1 MNKGFKK
8 LVLMVLAFAMTV
20 SLCACAGGKDT
31 SSADTIEAPERAAT
45 NEINVAIP
53 QDLDDS
59 LDPHMSVAAGTRE
72 VNFNIFEGLLKVAPD
87 GNIVPAVA
95 EKWEVSPDGTAYSF
109 TIREGVKFH
118 NGDIVT
124 ADDVVFSISRCA
136 GMLDDNYY
144 SASGTLECVE
154 SVKKTDDRTVLIT
167 LNAPNAE
174 FVSYLATTNA
184 AIIPDDYA
192 DQATAPVGTGP
203 FKFVSRSPQ
212 ENFIMERFDDYW
224 GEKAK
229 LQKVNYLIIEA
240 GSWVMSLKSGAID
253 VVAHMTIDQVKSVE
267 DMYVIEKDTMKLV
280 QAMYLNHNFEPFT
293 DVRVRQALCYA
304 VDKQAVTDFVLDGY
318 GVPIG
323 SSMFP
328 AFGRYF
334 MPELTDYYTLDIEK
348 AKALLAEAGYP
359 NGFEFT
365 LTVPSNYP
373 QHVQTGEV
381 IAEMLKA
388 IGVTAHIQQVEWTT
402 WTGDVY
408 ANRNFEA
415 TIVGFDASTLTAS
428 ALLQRWVSDY
438 GKNMIN
444 FNNAEYDELY
454 AQAAV
459 CADMDEQTEL
469 FKRMLTILTEEAA
482 NVYIQDMYDMVAVNP
497 YLDGLQFYPMYVL
510 DLTTLEWTE
519 TSKK

>member
-1 MNKGFKK
+1 
-8 LVLMVLAFAMTV
+8 
-20 SLCACAGGKDT
+20 
-31 SSADTIEAPERAAT
+31 
-45 NEINVAIP
+45 
-53 QDLDDS
+53 
-59 LDPHMSVAAGTRE
+59 
-72 VNFNIFEGLLKVAPD
+72 
-87 GNIVPAVA
+87 
-95 EKWEVSPDGTAYSF
+95 
-109 TIREGVKFH
+109 
-118 NGDIVT
+118 
-124 ADDVVFSISRCA
+124 
-136 GMLDDNYY
+136 
-144 SASGTLECVE
+144 
-154 SVKKTDDRTVLIT
+154 
-167 LNAPNAE
+167 
-174 FVSYLATTNA
+174 
-184 AIIPDDYA
+184 
-192 DQATAPVGTGP
+192 
-203 FKFVSRSPQ
+203 
-212 ENFIMERFDDYW
+212 
-224 GEKAK
+224 
-229 LQKVNYLIIEA
+229 
-240 GSWVMSLKSGAID
+240 MSLKSGAID

-388 IGVTAHIQQVEWTT
+388 IGVTANIQQVEWTT

-454 AQAAV
+454 AKAAV

>member
-1 MNKGFKK
+1 MNKGFKRII
-8 LVLMVLAFAMTV
+8 LMVLALAMTV

-31 SSADTIEAPERAAT
+31 SSADPIEAPARAAA

-72 VNFNIFEGLLKVAPD
+72 VNFNIFEGLVKADPD
-87 GNIVPAVA
+87 GNIVEAVA
-95 EKWEVSPDGTAYSF
+95 EKVEVTKNGTVYVF
-109 TIREGVKFH
+109 TVREGIKFH
-118 NGDIVT
+118 NGEVLT

-144 SASGTLECVE
+144 SASGTLSCIE
-154 SVKKTDDRTVLIT
+154 SVKKTGDRTVEIT
-167 LNAPNAE
+167 LKAPNAE
-174 FVSYLATTNA
+174 FLAYLATTNA
-184 AIIPDDYA
+184 AIIPEDYK

-212 ENFIMERFDDYW
+212 ENFVMERFDDYW

-229 LQKVNYLIIEA
+229 LQKVNYLIMEA

-253 VVAHMTIDQVKSVE
+253 LVAHMTADQVKSVE
-267 DMYVIEKDTMKLV
+267 DQYVIEKDTMKLV
-280 QAMYLNHNFEPFT
+280 QAMYLNHSFEPFS

-334 MPELTDYYTLDIEK
+334 IPELTDYYTQDLEK
-348 AKALLAEAGYP
+348 AKALLKEAGYE

-381 IAEMLKA
+381 IASMLQQ
-388 IGVTAHIQQVEWTT
+388 IGVTVKLQQVEWNT
-402 WTGDVY
+402 WTSDIY

-415 TIVGFDASTLTAS
+415 TVVGFDASTLTAS
-428 ALLQRWVSDY
+428 SLLQRWVSDY

-444 FNNAEYDELY
+444 YNNPEYDALY
-454 AQAAV
+454 AKAAV
-459 CADMDEQTEL
+459 CADEAEQTEL
-469 FKRMLTILTEEAA
+469 FKQMLTILTEDAA

-497 YLDGLQFYPMYVL
+497 YLDGLTFYPMYVL
-510 DLTTLEWTE
+510 DLSTIEWTE

>member
-8 LVLMVLAFAMTV
+8 IILMVLAFAMTV

-31 SSADTIEAPERAAT
+31 SSADTIEAPARAAT

-72 VNFNIFEGLLKVAPD
+72 VNFNIFEGLVKADPD
-87 GNIVPAVA
+87 GNIVEAVA
-95 EKWEVSPDGTAYSF
+95 EKVEVTKNGTVYVF
-109 TIREGVKFH
+109 TVREGVKFH
-118 NGDIVT
+118 NGEEVT

-144 SASGTLECVE
+144 SASGTLSCIE
-154 SVKKTDDRTVLIT
+154 SVKKTGDRTVEIT
-167 LNAPNAE
+167 LKAPNAE
-174 FVSYLATTNA
+174 FLAYLATTNA
-184 AIIPDDYA
+184 AIIPDDYE
-192 DQATAPVGTGP
+192 DQATAPIGTGP

-212 ENFIMERFDDYW
+212 ENFVMERFDDYW

-229 LQKVNYLIIEA
+229 LQKVNYLIMES

-253 VVAHMTIDQVKSVE
+253 LVAHMTADQVKSVE
-267 DMYVIEKDTMKLV
+267 DQYVIEKDTMKLV
-280 QAMYLNHNFEPFT
+280 QAMYLNHSFEPFS

-334 MPELTDYYTLDIEK
+334 VPELTDYYTQDIEK
-348 AKALLAEAGYP
+348 AKALLKEAGYE

-381 IAEMLKA
+381 IAEMLKQ
-388 IGVTAHIQQVEWTT
+388 IGVTAKIQQVEWAT
-402 WTGDVY
+402 WTGDIY

-444 FNNAEYDELY
+444 YNNPEYDALY
-454 AQAAV
+454 AKAAV

-469 FKRMLTILTEEAA
+469 FKQMLTILTQDAA

-497 YLDGLQFYPMYVL
+497 YLDGLTFYPMYVL
-510 DLTTLEWTE
+510 DMSTIQWTD
-519 TSKK
+519 TAKK

>member
-1 MNKGFKK
+1 MNKGFKRII
-8 LVLMVLAFAMTV
+8 LMVLALAMTV

-31 SSADTIEAPERAAT
+31 SSADPIEAPARAAA

-72 VNFNIFEGLLKVAPD
+72 VNFNIFEGLVKADPD
-87 GNIVPAVA
+87 GNIVEAVA
-95 EKWEVSPDGTAYSF
+95 EKVEVTKNGTVYVF
-109 TIREGVKFH
+109 TVREGVKFH
-118 NGDIVT
+118 NGEEVT

-144 SASGTLECVE
+144 SASGTLSCIE
-154 SVKKTDDRTVLIT
+154 SVKKTGDRTVEIT
-167 LNAPNAE
+167 LKAPNAE
-174 FVSYLATTNA
+174 FLAYLATTNA
-184 AIIPDDYA
+184 AIIPDDYE
-192 DQATAPVGTGP
+192 DQATAPIGTGP

-212 ENFIMERFDDYW
+212 ENFVMERFDDYW

-229 LQKVNYLIIEA
+229 LQKVNYLIMES

-253 VVAHMTIDQVKSVE
+253 LVAHMTADQVKSVE
-267 DMYVIEKDTMKLV
+267 DQYVIEKDTMKLV
-280 QAMYLNHNFEPFT
+280 QAMYLNHSFEPFS

-334 MPELTDYYTLDIEK
+334 VPELTDYYTQDIEK
-348 AKALLAEAGYP
+348 AKALLKEAGYE

-381 IAEMLKA
+381 IAEMLKQ
-388 IGVTAHIQQVEWTT
+388 IGVTAKIQQVEWAT
-402 WTGDVY
+402 WTGDIY

-444 FNNAEYDELY
+444 YNNPEYDALY
-454 AQAAV
+454 AKAAV

-469 FKRMLTILTEEAA
+469 FKQMLTILTQDAA

-497 YLDGLQFYPMYVL
+497 YLDGLTFYPMYVL
-510 DLTTLEWTE
+510 DMSTIQWTD
-519 TSKK
+519 TAKK